1 MIVEI
6 TEKTTVK
13 DIQQQFQKTY
23 PYLMIRFSDKHHE
36 FGAPTNKG
44 YWYAPSFRLHDIM
57 PKPRA
62 HFIDIQT
69 WHKTGEVEEQFER
82 KFNLH
87 PQIFRKEDDQWVQ
100 TAGTDILTLAEQNE
114 IGRKN
119 EESAAAN
126 LWIEREK
133 FL

>member
-1 MIVEI
+1 MIIEI
-6 TEKTTVK
+6 TGKTTIR
-13 DIQQQFQKTY
+13 DIQEQFQKTY
-23 PYLMIRFSDKHHE
+23 PYLLIRFSDKHHE

-44 YWYAPSFRLHDIM
+44 YWYAPSCRLHDIM
-57 PKPRA
+57 SKPRA
-62 HFIDIQT
+62 HYIDIHS
-69 WHKTGEVEEQFER
+69 WNKTGEVEEQFEK

-100 TAGTDILTLAEQNE
+100 TAGTDILSLYEQNE
-114 IGRKN
+114 IGKK
-119 EESAAAN
+119 SAEDAPGN